1 MRRSPRALA
10 AWLAALAVAL
20 VTARVVA
27 TDLATLH
34 RRAASLGPHVD
45 VVFAARDVPLG
56 ATFGR
61 ADVRTHSMYASSAP
75 PGALHDVRAVVGRV
89 ATVAVLR
96 DTAVVARAVAP
107 ARRSGLATIVPNGS
121 RVVRVHTD
129 DGLVPRPGDVVD
141 VLVSLDP
148 SLVAAAGGGDAAA
161 TIVHAALVVGVDGK
175 GSAKGSDGVEGG
187 GGPGVTL
194 LVTEREAHA
203 VAFAAANGALTLALA
218 PPEAACCT
226 EPLSGP
232 PG

>member
-34 RRAASLGPHVD
+34 RRAATLGPHVD

-56 ATFGR
+56 ATFAR
-61 ADVRTHSMYASSAP
+61 ADVRTRSMYASSAP
-75 PGALHDVRAVVGRV
+75 PGALHDARAVVGRV

-96 DTAVVARAVAP
+96 GTAVVARAVAP
-107 ARRSGLATIVPNGS
+107 ARRSGLAAVVPNGS

-148 SLVAAAGGGDAAA
+148 SLVGPRAAA
-161 TIVHAALVVGVDGK
+161 TPPRRSCTPHWWWASTVRV
-175 GSAKGSDGVEGG
+175 
-187 GGPGVTL
+187 
-194 LVTEREAHA
+194 RQR
-203 VAFAAANGALTLALA
+203 AAAVSRVAAGRAL
-218 PPEAACCT
+218 PSSSP
-226 EPLSGP
+226 SGRLTQSRSRRP
-232 PG
+232 TVR